1 MVLRLLL
8 ALLAL
13 PAILVGG
20 QASPRPPWGVEGTML
35 RVVTPGGRI
44 LTSPDLVGAV
54 LDTVDEDGRAITVR
68 IDTVAQDPTDLSG
81 DIWLHGFSVLD
92 HEAGL
97 WREFC
102 QSAPDGTR
110 AGFPLAG
117 RWTTDMRHLPASSG
131 FTLTCTSG
139 ASGKCVRMDYKS
151 WRKVGT
157 DSLWEYH
164 QACVRVIRA
173 DYGGDGISHTCDGT
187 RIDLFDRLGVQRRDH
202 VADSLTFEAAWSA
215 DGAICVRRTRV
226 PGIVLDDDL
235 TRQYARLA
243 GRVGSIC
250 SEETPA
256 PIWNRS

>member
-1 MVLRLLL
+1 
-8 ALLAL
+8 
-13 PAILVGG
+13 
-20 QASPRPPWGVEGTML
+20 ML

-117 RWTTDMRHLPASSG
+117 RWTTDMRHLPASSS

-139 ASGKCVRMDYKS
+139 ASGKYVRMGYKP

-173 DYGGDGISHTCDGT
+173 DYGGDGISHTRDGPGST
-187 RIDLFDRLGVQRRDH
+187 YSTGWAFSGGTM
-202 VADSLTFEAAWSA
+202 SLTASHLRLPGQPVAPSA
-215 DGAICVRRTRV
+215 SGEPV
-226 PGIVLDDDL
+226 
-235 TRQYARLA
+235 
-243 GRVGSIC
+243 S
-250 SEETPA
+250 PA
-256 PIWNRS
+256 SSWMMT